1 MLRTILREITF
12 MDGNKLWSILLIP
25 NGKLI
30 LHFAIISISRSE
42 WMENKQDFCH
52 SLVPLDEDSEDE
64 AFVDD
69 IIKAQDRLAT
79 LHSESTISA
88 SPTSTL
94 SEIASDSD

>member
-1 MLRTILREITF
+1 M
-12 MDGNKLWSILLIP
+12 IP

-52 SLVPLDEDSEDE
+52 SLVPLDEESEDE

-79 LHSESTISA
+79 LHSESTISS